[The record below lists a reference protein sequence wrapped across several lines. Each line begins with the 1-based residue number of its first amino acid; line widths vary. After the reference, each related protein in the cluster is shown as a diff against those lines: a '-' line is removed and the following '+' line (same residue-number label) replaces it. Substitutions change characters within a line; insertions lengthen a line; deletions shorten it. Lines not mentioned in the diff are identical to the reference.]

1 MSQSTA
7 AGFSMSHPLIAE
19 LQHEAQITRTVLER
33 VPTEKFDFRPHEK
46 SMTFGE
52 LASHVVDTYNWYEAT
67 LNTEELDFAT
77 ADYVPF
83 QANSTEELLEA
94 FDKNL
99 PAVAEMLGH
108 ATDEDLMVQWTM
120 RAGEDVIFSMPRVQV
135 IRGMLMNHMIHH
147 RGALS
152 VYLRLNDIP
161 VPQIYGPSAD
171 EGQPP
176 AE

>member
-7 AGFSMSHPLIAE
+7 AGFSMSHPLVAE

-33 VPTEKFDFRPHEK
+33 VPTEKFDFTPHEK

-52 LASHVVDTYNWYEAT
+52 LASHIVDTYNWYGAT
-67 LNTEELDFAT
+67 LNLEELDFAT
-77 ADYVPF
+77 ADYTPF
-83 QANSTEELLEA
+83 KATSTEELLES
-94 FDKNL
+94 FDKNV
-99 PAVAEMLGH
+99 AEAAEMLRH
-108 ATDEDLMVQWTM
+108 ATDEDLMVEWTM
-120 RAGEDVIFSMPRVQV
+120 RTGEEIIFKMPRIQV
-135 IRGMLMNHMIHH
+135 VRGMIMNHMIHH

-152 VYLRLNDIP
+152 VYLRLNNIP

-176 AE
+176 A